1 MFSLDRDTAIIAA
14 VVICIAA
21 TLYMYREFGKT
32 KNDLYEMKNLVDK
45 HDSYIYSTD
54 DGEYE
59 DEEDEEE
66 VAPRV
71 QENSVTQTSQ
81 MNAIQ
86 PVANTAQ

>member
-1 MFSLDRDTAIIAA
+1 MFSFDRDTAVIAA
-14 VVICIAA
+14 VVVCIVA

-45 HDSYIYSTD
+45 HDSYMYSAD
-54 DGEYE
+54 DDEFE
-59 DEEDEEE
+59 DDEEE
-66 VAPRV
+66 ESAPQV
-71 QENSVTQTSQ
+71 QEGSVARSSQ